1 MTLVRSS
8 DPRNR
13 RAQKF
18 FLEWEIDRC
27 DFCLFSF
34 SRSAESSKRAKKEKD
49 KREEKVKKE
58 KEATEDITPKAETK
72 DT

>member
-1 MTLVRSS
+1 MIDGLCS
-8 DPRNR
+8 
-13 RAQKF
+13 
-18 FLEWEIDRC
+18 FL
-27 DFCLFSF
+27 F

>member
-1 MTLVRSS
+1 MLVHSS

-13 RAQKF
+13 FARKF
-18 FLEWEIDRC
+18 FLECEIDRC